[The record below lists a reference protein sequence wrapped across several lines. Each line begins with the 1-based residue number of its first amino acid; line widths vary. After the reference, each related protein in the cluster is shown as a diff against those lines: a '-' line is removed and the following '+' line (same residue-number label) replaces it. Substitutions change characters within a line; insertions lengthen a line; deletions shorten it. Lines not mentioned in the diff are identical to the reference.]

1 MQAPIATENA
11 GRQAVIP
18 DFRDVLQELLAA
30 NARFLVVGAHALSAH
45 GVPRA
50 TVDLDIWVWPDPENA
65 QRVFEAL
72 ARFGAPLEALGV
84 TTADFINPDNVAQF
98 GLPPFRVD
106 IMTSLSGVTFDA
118 AWNER
123 VEGKI
128 EGVLVP
134 IIGRDSFIKN
144 KRASGR
150 KKDLAD
156 LESLGTEQHG

>member
-1 MQAPIATENA
+1 MRAAIATESA
-11 GRQAVIP
+11 GRQAEIP
-18 DFRDVLQELLAA
+18 DFRDVLQELVAA

-50 TVDLDIWVWPDPENA
+50 TVDLDIWIWPDPENA
-65 QRVFEAL
+65 QRVFDAL

-98 GLPPFRVD
+98 GLPPFRID
-106 IMTSLSGVTFDA
+106 IMTSVSGVTFDA

-123 VEGKI
+123 AEGEI

-156 LESLGTEQHG
+156 LESLGIE